1 MNVATIRKDF
11 PILDQLI
18 HGKPLVY
25 LDSAATSHKP
35 LAVMEAIEEFYS
47 SDNAN
52 VHRAIHTLGER
63 ATARY
68 EGARRKVAHFIGA
81 SDPRQVVFV
90 KNTTEAINL
99 VACSWSKNIRPGD
112 ELLLTPMEH
121 HSNLIPWQQMAHRRG
136 AKLVFMPL
144 CSNGSIDLHQ
154 LSQVLTSKTRLVA
167 MTHVSNV
174 LGVINPVREV
184 IYAAHQVGARVLV
197 DGAQSV
203 PHMPI
208 DVMDLDCDFLAFS
221 GHKMCGPMG
230 VGVLYGKLDA
240 LEEMEPFMFGG
251 EMIASVSLEAADWK
265 ELPWRFEAGTPNVAG
280 AVGLA
285 AAVDYL
291 TKQGME
297 SIHAREKQITRYAM
311 GALAEIPGVTI
322 YGPDQPRAGLVTF
335 NLGDIHPHDVATV
348 LDQEGVA
355 VRAGH
360 HCCQPLMKWL
370 DVPATVRASFYLYTM
385 EEEIDKLVY
394 ALRKTKEFFGYGIG

>member
-1 MNVATIRKDF
+1 MNVTAIRQDF

-35 LAVMEAIEEFYS
+35 QAVMEALTEFYS
-47 SDNAN
+47 RDNAN

-63 ATARY
+63 ATVRY
-68 EGARRKVAHFIGA
+68 EEARQKVAHFIGA
-81 SDPRQVVFV
+81 AHPRQVIFV

-99 VACSWSKNIRPGD
+99 VANSWSKHINPGD

-121 HSNLIPWQQMAHRRG
+121 HSNLIPWQQVASRKG

-144 CSNGSIDLHQ
+144 RGDGTVDLEQ
-154 LSQVLTSKTRLVA
+154 LPKVLTRKTRLVSI
-167 MTHVSNV
+167 THVSNV
-174 LGVINPVREV
+174 LGVINPVRE
-184 IYAAHQVGARVLV
+184 IISAAHQVGARVLV

-208 DVMDLDCDFLAFS
+208 DVTALDCDFLAFS

-230 VGVLYGKLDA
+230 IGVLYGKPEV

-251 EMIASVSLEAADWK
+251 EMIASVSLEKADWK
-265 ELPWRFEAGTPNVAG
+265 ETPWRFEAGTPNVAG

-285 AAVDYL
+285 AAIDYL

-297 SIHAREKQITRYAM
+297 SVHAHEMHITRYALE
-311 GALAEIPGVTI
+311 ALGDIPEVTI
-322 YGPDQPRAGLVTF
+322 YGPRQPRGGLVTF

-370 DVPATVRASFYLYTM
+370 DVPATVRASFYIYTTQ
-385 EEEIDKLVY
+385 EEIDKLVC
-394 ALRKTKEFFGYGIG
+394 ALKKTKEFFGHGIG